1 MIRHKTIIGVIIFL
15 LMAPFL
21 FSQEIPFKGGEKV
34 KYKAY
39 YNLGFF
45 WLHAGNVLFKATESS
60 YRNQKSF
67 HFKAFGA
74 SLPSYDFFFKVR
86 DYYQSYATKK
96 NLKPLYFERNTSEGG
111 YKVHNEYFF
120 DYRKKVIYSQSDN
133 SGKKYEED
141 TLLNKG
147 TVLDVLTIIY
157 RARRIDFNQYE
168 KGEKI
173 PFSLIIDNE
182 IFEDLYLRYLGK
194 EEVRLHRT
202 KEKYRCHKFSAML
215 VEGTIFSGGEDLT
228 VWVTDDKNKIPVL
241 IKAKIL
247 VGSVKGVFQSAENL
261 KFPLTARIK

>member
-1 MIRHKTIIGVIIFL
+1 MIRYKPIIGVIFFL

-39 YNLGFF
+39 YNLGFI
-45 WLHAGNVLFKATESS
+45 WLHAGNVLFETNESS

-67 HFKAFGA
+67 HFQALGA

-86 DYYQSYATKK
+86 DYYQSFATKK

-120 DYRKKVIYSQSDN
+120 DYREKLIYTQSDN
-133 SGKKYEED
+133 SRKKYEKD
-141 TLLNKG
+141 TLQNNG
-147 TVLDVLTIIY
+147 SILDVLTIIY

-168 KGEKI
+168 EGEKI

-182 IFEDLYLRYLGK
+182 IFEGLYLRYLGK
-194 EEVRLHRT
+194 EEVKLYRT

-215 VEGTIFSGGEDLT
+215 VEGTIFSGGENLT
-228 VWVTDDKNKIPVL
+228 VWVTDDKNKIPIS

-247 VGSVKGVFQSAENL
+247 VGSVKGVF
-261 KFPLTARIK
+261 